1 MSQTQTAKSRLN
13 PSDSSGFF
21 DIFDMHTIPEL
32 MPAVDPAMLDGLDE
46 GDNSDEYEYE
56 YHDTD
61 TEVREINFGRRKIFN

>member
-1 MSQTQTAKSRLN
+1 
-13 PSDSSGFF
+13 
-21 DIFDMHTIPEL
+21 MHTIPEL